1 MAPPM
6 SAPTTS
12 YPPAPPRPLLLALAY
27 LAFVSLGLPD
37 AVLGVSWPSI
47 RHTFELPQAGMG
59 IILATGAASYFVS
72 GLLVGRL
79 MRALGVGLLLVAS
92 TVLVTLGIT
101 GYATLP
107 YFPLFLMAS
116 CVIGFGSGAIDAGL
130 NTYAA
135 QHFGARHMNWLHA
148 AYSTGAAL
156 GPVLT
161 TALLARDAGW
171 RAGYAVIAALLGTLA
186 LCFVLM
192 RRQWDGAP
200 GGSASTSNEP
210 GGAGDVTPTVGALE
224 ALRRAPVGL
233 QILIFFFYTG
243 IEVTAGQWSYT
254 LLTEERGLG
263 TAEAGTWVS
272 VFWGCLLAGRISLGF
287 VIERVGTVRLLRL
300 STALAV
306 VGALLFALPSLP
318 PALGLGLLGFSI
330 SSIFPALMSETPR
343 RVGQDAAAHAV
354 GFQVSAATLGI
365 AVLPSL
371 AGLLGARFG
380 LWVIGWQILGCV
392 VLLTVLHE
400 ILSVL
405 TDRASAPASREVMT
419 RPVSQEK

>member
-6 SAPTTS
+6 SAPTAFS
-12 YPPAPPRPLLLALAY
+12 PPAPPRPLLLALAY

-47 RHTFELPQAGMG
+47 RDTFALPQTGMG

-79 MRALGVGLLLVAS
+79 MRALGVGLLLVLS

-107 YFPLFLMAS
+107 HFALFLMAS

-161 TALLARDAGW
+161 TALLTRDAGW

-186 LCFVLM
+186 LSFVLM

-200 GGSASTSNEP
+200 GASASTQS

-224 ALRRAPVGL
+224 ALRRAPVWL
-233 QILIFFFYTG
+233 QILLFFFYTG
-243 IEVTAGQWSYT
+243 IELTAGQWSYT
-254 LLTEERGLG
+254 ILTEERGLG

-272 VFWGCLLAGRISLGF
+272 VFWGSLLAGRISLGF
-287 VIERVGTVRLLRL
+287 VIERIGTVRLLRL
-300 STALAV
+300 STALAIL
-306 VGALLFALPSLP
+306 GALLFALPSLP

-343 RVGQDAAAHAV
+343 RVGPDAAAHAV

-371 AGLLGARFG
+371 AGLLGERFG
-380 LWVIGWQILGCV
+380 LWVIGWQILGCA

-400 ILSVL
+400 VLSAL
-405 TDRASAPASREVMT
+405 ADRAPAPASREVMT
-419 RPVSQEK
+419 RPVTQEK

>member
-1 MAPPM
+1 M
-6 SAPTTS
+6 SAPTASTS
-12 YPPAPPRPLLLALAY
+12 PAPPRPLLLALAY

-47 RHTFELPQAGMG
+47 RDTFALPQTGMG
-59 IILATGAASYFVS
+59 IILATGATSYFLS

-79 MRALGVGLLLVAS
+79 MRALGVGLLLVVS

-107 YFPLFLMAS
+107 LFALFLMAS

-186 LCFVLM
+186 LSFVLM

-200 GGSASTSNEP
+200 GASASTES

-224 ALRRAPVGL
+224 ALRRAPVWL
-233 QILIFFFYTG
+233 QILIFFIYTG

-287 VIERVGTVRLLRL
+287 VIERIGTVRLLRL
-300 STALAV
+300 STALAI

-400 ILSVL
+400 ILSAL
-405 TDRASAPASREVMT
+405 TDRDSTATSREVMT
-419 RPVSQEK
+419 RSVAQEK

>member
-1 MAPPM
+1 M
-6 SAPTTS
+6 SAPTAS
-12 YPPAPPRPLLLALAY
+12 SPLAAPPRPLLLALAY

-37 AVLGVSWPSI
+37 AVLGVSWPSM
-47 RHTFELPQAGMG
+47 RDTFGLPQVGMG
-59 IILATGAASYFVS
+59 AILAASAGAYFIS

-92 TVLVTLGIT
+92 TVLVTLGVT

-107 YFPLFLMAS
+107 VFALFLVAA

-135 QHFGARHMNWLHA
+135 RHFGARHMSWLHA

-161 TALLARDAGW
+161 TALLTRGAGW

-186 LCFVLM
+186 LSFAVM

-200 GGSASTSNEP
+200 SASASTEP
-210 GGAGDVTPTVGALE
+210 GKTGDVAPSVGTLE
-224 ALRRAPVGL
+224 ALRRPRVWL
-233 QILIFFFYTG
+233 QILLFFIYAG
-243 IEVTAGQWSYT
+243 IEINAGQWSYT
-254 LLTEERGLG
+254 ILTEGRGLS

-272 VFWGCLLAGRISLGF
+272 VFWGSLLAGRISLGF
-287 VIERVGTVRLLRL
+287 VIERIGTVRLLRL

-318 PALGLGLLGFSI
+318 PALGLGLLGFAI

-343 RVGQDAAAHAV
+343 RVGEDVAAHAV
-354 GFQVSAATLGI
+354 GFQVSATTLGV
-365 AVLPSL
+365 ALLPSA
-371 AGLLGARFG
+371 AGLLGERFG
-380 LWVIGWQILGCV
+380 LGAIGWQILGCT
-392 VLLTVLHE
+392 VLFAVLHE
-400 ILSVL
+400 VLSASA
-405 TDRASAPASREVMT
+405 DRAPLPTPSESPPH
-419 RPVSQEK
+419 PVAQEK

>member
-6 SAPTTS
+6 SAPTASTS
-12 YPPAPPRPLLLALAY
+12 PAPPRPLLLALAY

-47 RHTFELPQAGMG
+47 RDTFALPQTGMG
-59 IILATGAASYFVS
+59 IILATGATSYFLS

-79 MRALGVGLLLVAS
+79 MRALGVGLLLVVS

-107 YFPLFLMAS
+107 LFALFLMAS

-186 LCFVLM
+186 LSFVLM

-200 GGSASTSNEP
+200 GASASTES

-224 ALRRAPVGL
+224 ALRRAPVWL
-233 QILIFFFYTG
+233 QILIFFIYTG

-287 VIERVGTVRLLRL
+287 VIERIGTVRLLRL
-300 STALAV
+300 STALAI

-400 ILSVL
+400 ILSAL
-405 TDRASAPASREVMT
+405 TDRDSTATSREVMT
-419 RPVSQEK
+419 RSVAQEK